1 MTFYLFSI
9 ATKLHISNL
18 PTIKLLRKGA
28 LNRRMRVR
36 QRRVHGLLLPGA
48 GGHHLTLLRERTFG
62 TRAPGG
68 LTLPSRSG
76 SEMSAEYGTLLYADS
91 QYTTLLAVRSE
102 KAP

>member
-48 GGHHLTLLRERTFG
+48 GGPHLALLRERTFG

-76 SEMSAEYGTLLYADS
+76 SEMSAEYGTLLYAD
-91 QYTTLLAVRSE
+91 
-102 KAP
+102 